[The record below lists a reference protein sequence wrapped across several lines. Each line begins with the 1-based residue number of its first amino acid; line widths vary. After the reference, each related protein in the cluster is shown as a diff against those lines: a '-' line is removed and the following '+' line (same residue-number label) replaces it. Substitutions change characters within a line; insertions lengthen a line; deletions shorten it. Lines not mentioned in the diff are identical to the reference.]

1 MTEKLTLNK
10 FEEAAELVRKSDA
23 AHQAG
28 IQ

>member
-10 FEEAAELVRKSDA
+10 FEEAAELVKKVDA
-23 AHQAG
+23 ARQAG